1 MEKVVRIIQLQDRQ
15 TDFQYWQGKSELER
29 LNALEMLRSQYI
41 NSLND
46 VEPRLQRVCK
56 VINRLEDRIGALN

>member
-41 NSLND
+41 NFLND

-56 VINRLEDRIGALN
+56 VINRLQG